1 MRVPDLV
8 NTFTLTRSRLRKLTG
23 VRRLGLFDSDGSVWE
38 QALSGVCSHRLSFSH
53 RMTVLDR
60 MEKRVETPSPRRPN
74 EQMKSLW
81 RGELTG
87 LQDSWS
93 FGSHSW
99 TAQCRKSWS
108 GSVVKRNMSK
118 LNWTVELCPLATF
131 TCRLLNETVW
141 SFAHLYATTNGRSRN
156 EKKKVIFFFS
166 SSSQIWDRLLM
177 QRRSHPFWMRIWC
190 DPFVLFGWLY
200 CVAQH
205 SLTSIR
211 KKFAGSATTTSTYT
225 CAHFFGEKKKLQK
238 KNQTTN
244 FIHMWFNQSLHG
256 YLPSV
261 GVQ

>member
-1 MRVPDLV
+1 MRVTDLV
-8 NTFTLTRSRLRKLTG
+8 NRFTSTHPKVQELTG

-60 MEKRVETPSPRRPN
+60 RGKERETPSPRRPT

-81 RGELTG
+81 RSELTG

-141 SFAHLYATTNGRSRN
+141 SFAHLCATMNGRSRN
-156 EKKKVIFFFS
+156 EKKSCCFFFLVLVHKS
-166 SSSQIWDRLLM
+166 EIDC
-177 QRRSHPFWMRIWC
+177 WC
-190 DPFVLFGWLY
+190 KRVLT
-200 CVAQH
+200 H
-205 SLTSIR
+205 SEWEY
-211 KKFAGSATTTSTYT
+211 GATHL
-225 CAHFFGEKKKLQK
+225 C
-238 KNQTTN
+238 
-244 FIHMWFNQSLHG
+244 
-256 YLPSV
+256 YLV
-261 GVQ
+261 GCTV